1 MAITAR
7 LASVEELIHDGV
19 GEFLRCTIAFEEN
32 GVAVA
37 EPREHLIPLHERLWT
52 EAEVSAE
59 LGRVAQSWIE
69 GLNMVRAQSLDLTA
83 INVGSV

>member
-7 LASVEELIHDGV
+7 LESVQEVVHAGV
-19 GEFLRCTIAFEEN
+19 GEFLNCTIAFEED

-37 EPREHLIPLHERLWT
+37 DPHEHLIPLHERAWS
-52 EAEVSAE
+52 EAEISRV
-59 LGRVAQSWIE
+59 LGMVARKKIE

-83 INVGSV
+83 ISVG